1 MAISPQQS
9 TTAGT
14 GQGEEIEQFDAIV
27 IGAGVTGLYALY
39 RLRELGFSVR
49 VLDEASGVGGTW
61 YWARYPGCRF
71 DSESYSYGYSFSEE
85 LLQEWDWKEH
95 YSGQPENERYLNYV
109 ADKFDLR
116 RDIQFNTRVK
126 SAVYDENENLWVV
139 EAMDG
144 RKLKGQFLITAVG
157 LLSAGYIPDFE
168 GINSFKGP
176 WCHTGRW
183 PKEGM
188 DLAGKRVGVIG
199 TGATAVQLIPM
210 IAPEVAHLTVFQR
223 TANFC
228 APLRNGPIDADTMN
242 EIKANYP
249 EIFRKCNETAGSF
262 MHEFDPRSAMD
273 VSPEERTDQYE
284 KLWKEPG
291 FAKWLSNFRDVMVPG
306 EANEDYAEFVRNKI
320 RERVH
325 DPVVAEMLVP
335 KDHTFGAKRVPCE
348 TGYYDA
354 YNRDN
359 VLLVDVRKAP
369 IECITPNGVKT
380 ADAEYELDVIIYAT
394 GYDAITGALLN
405 IDIQG
410 EGGETLKGKFVNGPR
425 TYLGIS
431 SVGFPNLFTVN
442 AASVGNFVR
451 AAEPLMDWVA
461 ECMCYIRDYGFTRIS
476 PTLEAEDAW
485 VKHVNEDGENILR
498 TKTTSW
504 FVGANIPGKARAL
517 LTAPD
522 TAPVMRDKRNQV
534 TANGYEGFTL
544 Q

>member
-1 MAISPQQS
+1 MADSPQESPAAS
-9 TTAGT
+9 TA
-14 GQGEEIEQFDAIV
+14 QIDDVYQFDVIV

-39 RLRELGFSVR
+39 RLRELGLSVR

-61 YWARYPGCRF
+61 YWNRYPGCRF
-71 DSESYSYGYSFSEE
+71 DSESYSYAYSFSEE
-85 LLQEWDWKEH
+85 LLQDWDWKEH
-95 YSGQPENERYLNYV
+95 YSAQPETERYLNFV

-116 RDIQFNTRVK
+116 RDIRFSTRVS
-126 SAVYDENENLWVV
+126 SAVYDEADNRWLV
-139 EAMDG
+139 EAKDG
-144 RKLKGQFLITAVG
+144 LRIKGQFLITAVG
-157 LLSAGYIPDFE
+157 LLSASYIPDFE
-168 GINSFKGP
+168 GIHSFNGA

-210 IAPEVAHLTVFQR
+210 IAPEVAQLTVFQR

-228 APLRNGPIDADTMN
+228 APLRNGLIDDETQR

-249 EIFRKCNETAGSF
+249 EIFRICNETSGSF
-262 MHEFDPRSAMD
+262 MHEFDPRSAMS
-273 VSPEERTDQYE
+273 VTAEERLEQYE
-284 KLWKEPG
+284 RLWQEPG
-291 FAKWLSNFRDVMVPG
+291 FAKWLANFNDVMVPG

-320 RERVH
+320 RERVQ

-335 KDHTFGAKRVPCE
+335 KDHAFGAKRVPCE
-348 TGYYDA
+348 TGYYEA

-359 VLLVDVRKAP
+359 VLLVDAP
-369 IECITPNGVKT
+369 IERITPKGVKT

-394 GYDAITGALLN
+394 GYDAVTGALLN
-405 IDIQG
+405 IDIRG
-410 EGGETLKGKFVNGPR
+410 EAGQSLKDKFADGPR
-425 TYLGIS
+425 TYMGIQC
-431 SVGFPNLFTVN
+431 VGYPNLFTIN
-442 AASVGNFVR
+442 AASVGNYVR
-451 AAEPLMDWVA
+451 AAEPLVEWTV
-461 ECMCYIRDYGFTRIS
+461 ECIRYVRDNGFSRIS

-485 VKHVNEDGENILR
+485 VRHVNEEGEKSLR

-504 FVGANIPGKARAL
+504 FVGANIPGKAVAL

-522 TAPVMRDKRNQV
+522 TAPAMRAKRAGV
-534 TANGYEGFTL
+534 AANGYEGFVL

>member
-1 MAISPQQS
+1 MADSLQEQAVAAS
-9 TTAGT
+9 TKS
-14 GQGEEIEQFDAIV
+14 GEAKRYDVVV

-39 RLRELGFSVR
+39 RMRELGLSVQ
-49 VLDEASGVGGTW
+49 VLDEATGVGGTW
-61 YWARYPGCRF
+61 YWNRYPGCRF

-116 RDIQFNTRVK
+116 KDIRFKTRVK
-126 SAVYDENENLWVV
+126 SATYIEDENAWQIEGI
-139 EAMDG
+139 DG
-144 RKLKGQFLITAVG
+144 YLVRGQFLVTAVG
-157 LLSAGYIPDFE
+157 LLSAGYIPAFE
-168 GINSFKGP
+168 GINEFKGQ

-223 TANFC
+223 TANYC
-228 APLRNGPIDADTMN
+228 APLRNGPIDDEAQK

-249 EIFRKCNETAGSF
+249 EIFRICNETAGSF
-262 MHEFDPRSAMD
+262 MHEFDPRSAMS
-273 VSPEERTDQYE
+273 VTPEERLKQYE
-284 KLWKEPG
+284 TLWQKPG
-291 FAKWLSNFRDVMVPG
+291 FGKWLSNFYDVMVPG
-306 EANEDYAEFVRNKI
+306 EANDDYAEFVRNKI

-325 DPVVAEMLVP
+325 DPEVAELLVP

-348 TGYYDA
+348 TNYYDTF
-354 YNRDN
+354 NRDN
-359 VLLVDVRKAP
+359 VLLVDVRNAP
-369 IECITPNGVKT
+369 IERITPTGVQT
-380 ADAEYELDVIIYAT
+380 TDQGYDLDVIIYAT
-394 GYDAITGALLN
+394 GYDAVTGALLN
-405 IDIQG
+405 IDIYG
-410 EGGETLKGKFVNGPR
+410 EDGVLLKDKFEQGPR
-425 TYLGIS
+425 TYMGIS
-431 SVGFPNLFTVN
+431 SAGYPNLFTVN

-451 AAEPLMDWVA
+451 AAEPLIDWVS
-461 ECMCYIRDYGFTRIS
+461 ECITHVRESGFSRIE
-476 PTLEAEDAW
+476 PTIEAEDAW
-485 VKHVNEDGENILR
+485 VQHVNDEGEKILR
-498 TKTTSW
+498 TKAANW

-522 TAPVMRDKRNQV
+522 TAPAMRAKRAEV
-534 TANGYEGFTL
+534 AAKGYEGFVL